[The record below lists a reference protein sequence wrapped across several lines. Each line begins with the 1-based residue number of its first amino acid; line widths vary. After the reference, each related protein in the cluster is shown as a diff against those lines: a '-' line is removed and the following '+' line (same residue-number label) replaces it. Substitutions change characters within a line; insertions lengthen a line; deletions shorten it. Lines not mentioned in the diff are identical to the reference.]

1 MGGDGSPRSFRLAAK
16 YADEFNLTGAS
27 PEQAAEKQAALDE
40 VLRAAGR
47 DPKTMARSVMVGI
60 AIGVDQAEFEGRVTA
75 LQDAFAL
82 ESAKRE
88 GWVEARRP
96 RMILGTPDEA
106 RAMVRRYADAGIER
120 LMLQDFLP
128 FDLEMVDLMAAEL
141 VGKL

>member
-1 MGGDGSPRSFRLAAK
+1 MGGDGSPRSFRLGAK

-60 AIGVDQAEFEGRVTA
+60 AIGVDQAEFEERVTA